1 MSSNKSGATAIVGTW
16 VALPKDCNRG
26 SNIIFPNPSRK
37 DTLRTAA
44 ILLSC
49 KSNSSQPET
58 SSSAIGQHLLQN
70 PPCAQKYTEGKF
82 SILDPPPP
90 LTQFFI
96 YPPIKPLT
104 CQIYANKKNSFT
116 ASNTHANCSL
126 SIGFFSDQ
134 SFSSALIF
142 FSFLRIRYKSF
153 RTTIFLYSKL
163 FF

>member
-37 DTLRTAA
+37 DTPRTAA

-90 LTQFFI
+90 DTVFHLPTYEATYMPDLRKQEKFV
-96 YPPIKPLT
+96 YT
-104 CQIYANKKNSFT
+104 
-116 ASNTHANCSL
+116 SNTHANCSL